1 MTNQDSSPAAWA
13 QGRYQMWLIIYLG
26 ATWLLHFSKSA
37 KSSSVDLFGMR
48 ITDKLLLG
56 IAPGITVILL
66 LGLLGAAVA
75 SKGARA
81 GWAEYVSSLW
91 PSVPSSL
98 IQGLIILAAL
108 ASTFTVGL
116 TMTPKYKGNMVFVF
130 TTYCLISAVLQA
142 WAGWQWYSKKK

>member
-1 MTNQDSSPAAWA
+1 MTAQA
-13 QGRYQMWLIIYLG
+13 QGRYQMWLVIYLS
-26 ATWLLHFSKSA
+26 ATWLLHLSKSV

-48 ITDKLLLG
+48 ISDKLLLG

-66 LGLLGAAVA
+66 LGVLGAIVA
-75 SKGARA
+75 SRGTRS

-91 PSVPSSL
+91 PAVPASL
-98 IQGLIILAAL
+98 IHGLLILATL

-130 TTYCLISAVLQA
+130 TTYCLICAVLQA